1 MLTIALAS
9 ILIVTPVGAGVA
21 GSPQTTDDVVA
32 AMMSREAERIAALH
46 GYTSMRRYELENR
59 GHHKRAGMLV
69 RVTGHED
76 GSKTFETVSESGW
89 SVVLKHVFPRLL
101 EAEVES
107 SRPDARDRSRI
118 TPENYSFEMIGT
130 TEEIRDRP
138 AYVMAVEPKT
148 KNKFLMRGRI
158 WVDAE
163 DYAIVR
169 IEGQPA
175 KNPSFWTKSVH
186 FTHEYRKIGV
196 FWFPVRDVSINDV
209 RIVGTTEM
217 RIEYFDYA
225 VTENYRRE

>member
-1 MLTIALAS
+1 MLAVALIS
-9 ILIVTPVGAGVA
+9 ILMGTPEGIGPA
-21 GSPQTTDDVVA
+21 GSPQRTDDVVA
-32 AMMSREAERIAALH
+32 AMMSHDAERIAALH
-46 GYTSMRRYELENR
+46 GYTAMRRYELENR
-59 GHHKRAGMLV
+59 GRHKRAEMLV

-76 GSKTFETVSESGW
+76 GSRTFEPVSASGW
-89 SVVLKHVFPRLL
+89 GVVLKHVFPRLL

-107 SRPDARDRSRI
+107 SRPEARDRSRV

-130 TEEIRDRP
+130 EEVRDRP

-163 DYAIVR
+163 DYAVVR

-175 KNPSFWTKSVH
+175 KNPSFWVKSVH
-186 FTHEYRKIGV
+186 FTHEYQKNGV
-196 FWFPVRDVSINDV
+196 FWFPTRDESVNDV

-225 VTENYRRE
+225 VTENRKGD

>member
-1 MLTIALAS
+1 MLAIALAS
-9 ILIVTPVGAGVA
+9 ILIGTPGGTAS
-21 GSPQTTDDVVA
+21 SPQTTEEVVA
-32 AMMSREAERIAALH
+32 AMVSRDAERIAAEH
-46 GYTSMRRYELENR
+46 GYTAMRRYELENR
-59 GHHKRAGMLV
+59 GRHKRAEMLV

-76 GSKTFETVSESGW
+76 GSKTFETVSASGW
-89 SVVLKHVFPRLL
+89 GVVLKYVFPRLL

-118 TPENYSFEMIGT
+118 TPENYSFEMTG
-130 TEEIRDRP
+130 TEEVHDRP
-138 AYVMAVEPKT
+138 AYVMTMEPKT

-175 KNPSFWTKSVH
+175 KNPSFWTRSVH
-186 FTHEYRKIGV
+186 FTHEYQKSGV
-196 FWFPVRDVSINDV
+196 FWFPMRDDSVTDV

-217 RIEYFDYA
+217 RIEYFDY
-225 VTENYRRE
+225 VVNH

>member
-1 MLTIALAS
+1 MLAIALAS
-9 ILIVTPVGAGVA
+9 ILLATPEGAGLA
-21 GSPQTTDDVVA
+21 SSPRTTDDVVA
-32 AMMSREAERIAALH
+32 AMMSRDAERIAALH

-59 GHHKRAGMLV
+59 GRHKRAEMLV
-69 RVTGHED
+69 KATSQED
-76 GSKTFETVSESGW
+76 GSKTFETVSTSGW
-89 SVVLKHVFPRLL
+89 GVVLKHVFPRLL

-107 SRPDARDRSRI
+107 SRPGARDRSRI
-118 TPENYSFEMIGT
+118 TPENYSFEMIGP
-130 TEEIRDRP
+130 EEVRDRP
-138 AYVMAVEPKT
+138 AYLMAIEPKT

-175 KNPSFWTKSVH
+175 KSPSFWIKSVH
-186 FTHEYRKIGV
+186 FTHEYQKSGV
-196 FWFPVRDVSINDV
+196 FWFPVRDDSVNDV

-225 VTENYRRE
+225 VTGNHKKD

>member
-1 MLTIALAS
+1 MLAIALAS
-9 ILIVTPVGAGVA
+9 ILLVTLGGAGLA
-21 GSPQTTDDVVA
+21 GSPHTTDEVVA
-32 AMMSREAERIAALH
+32 AMMSRDAERIAALH
-46 GYTSMRRYELENR
+46 GYTAMRRYELENR
-59 GHHKRAGMLV
+59 GRHKRAEMLV
-69 RVTGHED
+69 KVTGHED
-76 GSKTFETVSESGW
+76 GSRTFETVSESGW
-89 SVVLKHVFPRLL
+89 SIVLKHVFPRLL

-118 TPENYSFEMIGT
+118 TPENYSFEMLG
-130 TEEIRDRP
+130 TEEVRDRP
-138 AYVMAVEPKT
+138 AYVMAIEPKT

-175 KNPSFWTKSVH
+175 KNPSFWTRSVH
-186 FTHEYRKIGV
+186 FRHEYKKNGV
-196 FWFPVRDVSINDV
+196 FWFPMRNDSVNDV

-225 VTENYRRE
+225 VTENHKGD

>member
-1 MLTIALAS
+1 
-9 ILIVTPVGAGVA
+9 
-21 GSPQTTDDVVA
+21 
-32 AMMSREAERIAALH
+32 MMSRDAERMATLR
-46 GYTSMRRYELENR
+46 GYTAMRRYELENR
-59 GHHKRAGMLV
+59 SRHKRAEMLV

-76 GSKTFETVSESGW
+76 GSRTFETVSASGW
-89 SVVLKHVFPRLL
+89 GVVLKYVFPRLL

-107 SRPDARDRSRI
+107 SRPEARDRSRI
-118 TPENYSFEMIGT
+118 TPANYSFVMIGI
-130 TEEIRDRP
+130 EEVRHRP
-138 AYVMAVEPKT
+138 AYVMAIEPKT
-148 KNKFLMRGRI
+148 RNKLVVRGTI

-186 FTHEYRKIGV
+186 FTHDYQKTGV
-196 FWFPVRDVSINDV
+196 FWFPMRDVSANDV

-225 VTENYRRE
+225 LTEDHKGN